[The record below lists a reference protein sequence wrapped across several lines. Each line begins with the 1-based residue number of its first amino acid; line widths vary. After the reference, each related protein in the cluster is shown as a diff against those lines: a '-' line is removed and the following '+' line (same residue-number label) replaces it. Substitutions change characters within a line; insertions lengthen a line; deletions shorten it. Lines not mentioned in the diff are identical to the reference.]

1 MPHQPLPLPP
11 WAVQACRLWRRS
23 APGTAF
29 SLSGVW
35 GGVRVHV
42 FENPDKRDADDA
54 DFILCI
60 ASPARR
66 SGPATTDHPTTNP
79 TENKS

>member
-1 MPHQPLPLPP
+1 MSRQSHPLPP

-23 APGTAF
+23 TGSAF

-54 DFILCI
+54 DYVLCI

-66 SGPATTDHPTTNP
+66 LGAATATKPTLNP
-79 TENKS
+79 LENKS

>member
-1 MPHQPLPLPP
+1 MTRQPHPLPP
-11 WAVQACRLWRRS
+11 WAVQACRLWRRTS
-23 APGTAF
+23 GAAF

-54 DFILCI
+54 DYVLCI
-60 ASPARR
+60 ASPTRR
-66 SGPATTDHPTTNP
+66 PGAAITSKPAFNP
-79 TENKS
+79 QENNS